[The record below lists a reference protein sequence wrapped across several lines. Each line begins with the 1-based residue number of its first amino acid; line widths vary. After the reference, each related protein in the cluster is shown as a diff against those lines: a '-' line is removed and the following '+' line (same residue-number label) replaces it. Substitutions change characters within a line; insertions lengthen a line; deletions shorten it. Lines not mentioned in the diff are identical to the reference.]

1 MSARKPDAT
10 AVTAAADGRAAP
22 ILAVGSV
29 ALDAVRT
36 PDELVVDT
44 LGGSGSYFAL
54 AAALFAPVRLVAV
67 VGEDLAPEYPAL
79 FRRRG
84 VDLAGLQVKPGRTFR
99 WSGQY
104 SGLRLESRVTLDT
117 QLNVFAGFH
126 PELPDGYRDSPI
138 VFLGAIQPD
147 LQVEVLEQAR
157 AVRFSA
163 CDTIKLWLDQDRAGL
178 ERLYR
183 RVDAVFL
190 SDEEA
195 IQFSGERFLPAAA
208 RAILAYGPKVVVI
221 KRGENGAILFT
232 QGGMFVAPA
241 MPLEA
246 VRDPTGAGDAFAG
259 GFLGALA
266 RAGDHGEA
274 ALRRAML
281 YGNVLGSLAVED
293 FSVRG
298 IVAAGSGEVER
309 RLSTLMRMIS
319 LDGEAR

>member
-1 MSARKPDAT
+1 MAAREPDAT
-10 AVTAAADGRAAP
+10 AVTASAGSAAP

-44 LGGSGSYFAL
+44 LGGSASYFAL

-79 FRRRG
+79 FRERG
-84 VDLAGLQVKPGRTFR
+84 VDLAGLQVEPGRTFR

-104 SGLRLESRVTLDT
+104 SGLRLENRVTLDT

-126 PELPDGYRDSPI
+126 PVLPDGYRDSPI

-157 AVRFSA
+157 AARFSA
-163 CDTIKLWLDQDRAGL
+163 CDTIKLWLDQDHAGL

-195 IQFSGERFLPAAA
+195 IQFSGERFLPSAA
-208 RAILAYGPKVVVI
+208 RFILGYGPRVVVI

-232 QGGMFVAPA
+232 REGMFVAPA
-241 MPLEA
+241 MPLET

-266 RAGDHGEA
+266 RTRDYGEA
-274 ALRRAML
+274 GLRRAML
-281 YGNVLGSLAVED
+281 YGIVLGSLAVED

-298 IVAAGSGEVER
+298 IIAAGAGEVER

-319 LDGEAR
+319 LDGESR